1 MKIVKLEN
9 VNYKILKD
17 FNLDL
22 KCNNKILDLVVLAGV
37 NGTGKT
43 TILEFIYNKL
53 EDMIKNKEIGDI
65 YIEDEDK
72 VIKSI
77 NTTFHNMPIN
87 FDFDEITKKYFAIKN
102 KIFYLKAEENNI
114 DNLKNSIKKYIK
126 YQIFEKQISPKETY
140 TKFNEFLKKVFL
152 DMELSISFDKLD
164 REENIYF
171 KNSFGNSVKIESLS
185 TGEKEILNKAF
196 FFFVNETKDSVI
208 LIDEPEISL
217 HPTWQSH
224 ILKVYKNLANEFNNQ
239 VIIATHSAQLIAST
253 PKKSL
258 IILIKEDGKIKA
270 NNYNAY
276 GKDINSI
283 LVDIMGVENLR
294 DIEVEKQIKK
304 VKNMIFEDNYKSEEF
319 KKEFEKLEDMLEND
333 NIELSLI
340 KLELKRRE
348 NAKNSQN

>member
-1 MKIVKLEN
+1 MKIVSLEN

-17 FNLDL
+17 FDLDL
-22 KCNNKILDLVVLAGV
+22 QDNGKVLDLVVLAGI

-43 TILEFIYNKL
+43 TILEFIKQKL
-53 EDMIKNKEIGDI
+53 SMNGYSLNGDLYFKCNDKLIKSMNLIKIEREYKIEYKIFQKKII
-65 YIEDEDK
+65 YI
-72 VIKSI
+72 
-77 NTTFHNMPIN
+77 
-87 FDFDEITKKYFAIKN
+87 
-102 KIFYLKAEENNI
+102 KAEENNI
-114 DNLKNSIKKYIK
+114 NELKNSIKRYIK
-126 YQIFEKQISPKETY
+126 YQIFEEQISPKETY
-140 TKFNEFLKKVFL
+140 EKFNKFLKRVFL
-152 DMELSISFDKLD
+152 GMELSVSFDKLD
-164 REENIYF
+164 KNENIYF
-171 KNSFGNSVKIESLS
+171 KNSFGDSIKIESLS

-253 PKKSL
+253 PKESL
-258 IILIKEDGKIKA
+258 IILTKEDGKIKA